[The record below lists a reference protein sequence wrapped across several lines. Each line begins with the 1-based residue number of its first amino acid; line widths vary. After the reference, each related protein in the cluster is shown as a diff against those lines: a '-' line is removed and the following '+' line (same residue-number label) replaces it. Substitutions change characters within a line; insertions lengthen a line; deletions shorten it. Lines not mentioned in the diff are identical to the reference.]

1 MSYDNDLKLNGR
13 LNGMPSKRQPHINA
27 RVPPSLIE
35 RVKAKAKARNVAYSV
50 VVREAL
56 DRYFES
62 GDGRDRSARP
72 PLQETDAPA
81 LDRSRV
87 AA

>member
-1 MSYDNDLKLNGR
+1 MSRDNGLKLNG
-13 LNGMPSKRQPHINA
+13 MPRKRYGLIVVA
-27 RVPPSLIE
+27 RVPTSLVE

-50 VVREAL
+50 VIREAL
-56 DRYFES
+56 DRYVES
-62 GDGRDRSARP
+62 GEGRDRGARP
-72 PLQETDAPA
+72 SLQETDVPA